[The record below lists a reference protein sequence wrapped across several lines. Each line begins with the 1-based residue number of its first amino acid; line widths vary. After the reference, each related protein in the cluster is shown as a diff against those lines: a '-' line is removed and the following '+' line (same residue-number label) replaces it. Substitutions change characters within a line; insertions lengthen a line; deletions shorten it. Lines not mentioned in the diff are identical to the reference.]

1 MAEDNLNPK
10 NSQPQNN
17 VPDNLPGIEV
27 TDPDETTQRISTEAP
42 TQKPAPAPEPE
53 IKPAPTPLEQPEP
66 PKQPEPLPQPVPKPE
81 PKPTPEPQ
89 PIPQQVGATGE
100 VSKLKPLR
108 TYKEDLA
115 NVMGTRKGSLVGMA
129 AAESERRY
137 SKDGSKPESSP
148 SKASKKDFRKRVG
161 VIILS
166 TLLIVLG
173 IGSVFYFYGK
183 SNIDTTTLGSKI
195 PTIIFADN
203 DLEFNVTDL
212 SRRQTINE
220 LTAIRNRTKLSLGR
234 IENIFLTESFVDE
247 EGLEKRTLIS
257 ANNFLNLID
266 VQIPTSFLRSL
277 ARDFMIGVHVFD
289 GNQPFI
295 ILKTNFYENAFVGML
310 EWERYIKQD
319 LSPFFDQVESTV
331 VPVKT
336 ATTTV

>member
-1 MAEDNLNPK
+1 
-10 NSQPQNN
+10 
-17 VPDNLPGIEV
+17 
-27 TDPDETTQRISTEAP
+27 
-42 TQKPAPAPEPE
+42 
-53 IKPAPTPLEQPEP
+53 
-66 PKQPEPLPQPVPKPE
+66 
-81 PKPTPEPQ
+81 
-89 PIPQQVGATGE
+89 
-100 VSKLKPLR
+100 
-108 TYKEDLA
+108 
-115 NVMGTRKGSLVGMA
+115 MGTRKGSLVGMA
-129 AAESERRY
+129 AAESEKRY
-137 SKDGSKPESSP
+137 SKDGPKPESST
-148 SKASKKDFRKRVG
+148 SKASKNDFRKRVG
-161 VIILS
+161 IIVLS
-166 TLLIVLG
+166 TILIVLG

-195 PTIIFADN
+195 QTIIFADN

-212 SRRQTINE
+212 SRRQAINE
-220 LTAIRNRTKLSLGR
+220 LAAIRDRTQLSIGR
-234 IENIFLTESFVDE
+234 IENIFLTESFIDE
-247 EGLEKRTLIS
+247 EGVEKRTLIS

-336 ATTTV
+336 ATTTTEDLKALTFNDLVIKNKDTRILKDANGNTVLIYSFVDKNTIVITTNESTFGEILTRLTSSRTIR